1 MFSAAKLLI
10 LCFFYK
16 LISVLFT
23 LNITCIGNHT
33 LFSPVIVPQLGG
45 QLKTLHIRKLIVQVS

>member
-1 MFSAAKLLI
+1 MFSAAKLLV
-10 LCFFYK
+10 LCFLNK
-16 LISVLFT
+16 LISVFFT
-23 LNITCIGNHT
+23 FNITCFGNHI